1 MEGGSEY
8 NIYSR
13 ICFLMNRI
21 IIFMARKQDAAQ
33 ENFTHNQVE
42 KKWLKS
48 LLCTMQIIVVKET
61 KLQS

>member
-1 MEGGSEY
+1 
-8 NIYSR
+8 
-13 ICFLMNRI
+13 MNRI